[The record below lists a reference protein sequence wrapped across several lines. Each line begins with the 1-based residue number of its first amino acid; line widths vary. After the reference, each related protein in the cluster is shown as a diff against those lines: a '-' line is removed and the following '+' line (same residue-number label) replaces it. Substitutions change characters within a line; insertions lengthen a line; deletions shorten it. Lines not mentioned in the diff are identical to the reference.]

1 MLVSSCKRRWE
12 ASIASNILLYGSM
25 HSVRTRFSC
34 TSGFADHLPDTS
46 EQPRS
51 SFHLAL
57 MLVASKLSIL
67 HPDINELIV
76 VSAGPARNACGQ
88 SEAAHFSVCH
98 ALQQNQAVPGGDF
111 PGFTTSLCL
120 SRAERQAP
128 SQVWH
133 LILPPLSQTVV
144 GALRCSHAQNLV
156 NPMCVVKV
164 NPNIKICLFL

>member
-144 GALRCSHAQNLV
+144 GALRCSHA
-156 NPMCVVKV
+156 
-164 NPNIKICLFL
+164 